1 MKKVMFAIC
10 CFVTG
15 LVLLSMTG
23 CTRIATG
30 EVGLRE
36 NFDRTINTTELQPGS
51 WNQTMFGNV
60 LLFPVK
66 DIAVNL
72 ENKHP
77 LTADNT
83 ALADFDLTVV
93 YNLNPTGVSDLYT
106 KKSRAFHA
114 IDTHGET
121 LLMYNYLTTLV
132 NNASYKAVRQ
142 YPALSIADNRAK
154 IEAEIKDFVAAELKA
169 EGLDTNI
176 HLNVVQVKS
185 ALPSQSILDAA
196 TAAVNAQNMLKVK
209 NTEVQIAQKE
219 AERMQAL
226 AVNSERSIAYMNAQ
240 ATLNISEGIKAGK
253 VSTIVVPAD
262 FRGMVNVGK

>member
-1 MKKVMFAIC
+1 MKKF
-10 CFVTG
+10 FVTSI
-15 LVLLSMTG
+15 VAAMALLSG

-36 NFDRTINTTELQPGS
+36 DMSRNIQATELQPGS

-83 ALADFDLTVV
+83 ALADFDMTVV
-93 YNLNPTGVSDLYT
+93 YNINPSGVSELYT

-114 IDTHGET
+114 VDGHGET
-121 LLMYNYLTTLV
+121 LLMYNYINTLV
-132 NNASYKAVRQ
+132 NNASYKAVREW
-142 YPALSIADNRAK
+142 PALAIADNRDK
-154 IEAEIKDFVAAELKA
+154 IEAKIKEHVAAELKA
-169 EGLDTNI
+169 EGLESNI
-176 HLNVVQVKS
+176 HLTVVQVKS
-185 ALPSQSILDAA
+185 ALPSQEILRAA
-196 TAAVNAQNMLKVK
+196 TAVVNAQNELKVK
-209 NTEVQIAQKE
+209 TTEVQIAQKE
-219 AERMQAL
+219 SERMAAL
-226 AVNSERSIAYMNAQ
+226 ASQGAQSIAYMQAKAQ
-240 ATLNISEGIKAGK
+240 LNISEGIMNGR
-253 VSTIVVPAD
+253 VHTVVVPTD